1 MTAVCFIEVLFCRSE
16 FASLC
21 DFDFSPNAFCN
32 PSVPIFW
39 GSVWSESCLVGL
51 VWCLDHRFSSFPCSV
66 LVPSISDPATS
77 GLGSPDSA
85 FQTLQFAS
93 GIAGLQFKRWGDFY
107 LATSFGFENLCA
119 YYSAGFAFN
128 PTCPS
133 VLPRFAPGRCPQVF
147 DRSVG
152 QVHLLTHRR
161 WTLFAKQVVVQRI
174 SILQIAD
181 PSFCSWKFIAMR
193 NPHRKFEIPICH
205 FFLLMRKIAL
215 HQNRFSS
222 KNHKKTT
229 PWFADANG
237 SQNRVFSLKCGAWY
251 KDFGL
256 ETPKAK
262 NKN

>member
-119 YYSAGFAFN
+119 YYSAGFTFN

-133 VLPRFAPGRCPQVF
+133 VLLRFEPGRCPQVF

-205 FFLLMRKIAL
+205 FFFT
-215 HQNRFSS
+215 H
-222 KNHKKTT
+222 
-229 PWFADANG
+229 
-237 SQNRVFSLKCGAWY
+237 
-251 KDFGL
+251 
-256 ETPKAK
+256 AK
-262 NKN
+262 NCPSSESIFFKKP